1 MFSIIEIIHLLI
13 FFYIGL
19 GGYLIPIKYLPIFL
33 LTLPYNIIDWNDR
46 DKLCWITKLNNMIKY
61 KSLNPVVQSENEN
74 FFLQDTLNKF
84 GIHISSDTLAY
95 ILYVFNILSW
105 CVGFIR
111 LLRKYKITIFPNRIT
126 QIFGFIMMFGYIIVT
141 YI

>member
-1 MFSIIEIIHLLI
+1 MFSIIEIIHLII

-46 DKLCWITKLNNMIKY
+46 DKLCWITKLTNMIKY

-74 FFLQDTLNKF
+74 YFVQDTLNKF
-84 GIHISSDTLAY
+84 GIHISSDTLTY

-111 LLRKYKITIFPNRIT
+111 LLREYKITIFPNRIT
-126 QIFGFIMMFGYIIVT
+126 QIFGFIMIFGYIIVT